1 MVPYLSRIEGP
12 PPKKAAITYCRVAE
26 NADEMK
32 DERVTERKRGS
43 SGKSKK

>member
-1 MVPYLSRIEGP
+1 MVPYLSRIEGL

-32 DERVTERKRGS
+32 DERVTERK
-43 SGKSKK
+43 